1 MTMTHTTERYAS
13 IKNVGVSAPRKLK
26 KVSGHVP
33 DSSGRMAVIYAREG
47 RMVEYR
53 PMTFV
58 TYAIEMG
65 TLDSVWVTPTYYTVE
80 VPYVIYF

>member
-1 MTMTHTTERYAS
+1 
-13 IKNVGVSAPRKLK
+13 
-26 KVSGHVP
+26 
-33 DSSGRMAVIYAREG
+33 
-47 RMVEYR
+47 MVEYR